1 MTHNKM
7 IGNEFHTTLI
17 CVDSYD
23 HCALSGRLYNPYL
36 PNAVPFQ
43 TLMEMLL
50 SLDKLLDEMQFP
62 QAFVTKRQFSP
73 VQTDLVVN
81 DGYSEQKGK
90 VATFA
95 VRILFRQN
103 ASWQGSVTW
112 LETGRS
118 ESFRSAL
125 ELLFLLHSAL
135 SGEKSE

>member
-1 MTHNKM
+1 
-7 IGNEFHTTLI
+7 
-17 CVDSYD
+17 
-23 HCALSGRLYNPYL
+23 
-36 PNAVPFQ
+36 
-43 TLMEMLL
+43 MEMLL

>member
-1 MTHNKM
+1 MTHPKM

-17 CVDSYD
+17 CIDSYD
-23 HCALSGRLYNPYL
+23 HLTFSGRLYNPYL
-36 PNAVPFQ
+36 RSAVPFH

-50 SLDKLLDEMQFP
+50 ALDKLLDEMQFP
-62 QAFVTKRQFSP
+62 QSFVTKRQFSP
-73 VQTDLVVN
+73 VETDLVMHDN
-81 DGYSEQKGK
+81 THDHKGK
-90 VATFA
+90 LATFA

-112 LETGRS
+112 NETGRS